1 MIKTKFVFAVSLVAI
16 LAVSSSMA
24 ASVTDVAPATG
35 EGQAISGTTGTV
47 GDVYD
52 WSKWSGYATEGI
64 ASVNYVNNAV
74 DAAGNAAQWAE
85 NHAAAAGTAAEEANE
100 AAATAKSWAQE
111 AKNTLV
117 DKQDKSTAVKV
128 TTSGTAVGSATVP
141 VYVNSSGVA
150 TPITSYSGNA
160 ASATKAT
167 QDGNGKVI
175 ADTYATKT
183 ELAKKQD
190 PLKAGTNI
198 TIASDGTISATD
210 TVYTL
215 PAATENTL
223 GGVKL
228 YTNLGTNQ
236 DGTVTQ
242 NVVNNLSKDVD
253 SISAKYDTLNG
264 VQTGITSRLEEV
276 EQDITDL
283 VDDKVDVAQG
293 STNANKIMITNA
305 SGGVAPVAITNSGN
319 GSLVTGVSI
328 ADGKLTVTKAYS
340 LPTVNNATLTIQK
353 NGTTVG
359 TFTANSSANKT
370 IDITVP
376 TGALASKSTITNAD
390 VADNA
395 AIAQSKISGLT
406 DALGGKQATLTT
418 TNVVSSGTGDVVTAV
433 TAANGTV
440 TVTKG
445 KTLGGLATKSA
456 VGSSEITDGAV
467 ALADLASNSVNS
479 AKIVDASIATAD
491 IADGAVTSAKIV
503 DGTVATADIA
513 DGAVTTAK
521 IAASAVT
528 SAKIAD
534 GAVATADIAAGAVTA
549 AKTSGVIGSIPSGSA
564 TSTTYA
570 TIWVE

>member
-150 TPITSYSGNA
+150 TAITSYSGNA

-183 ELAKKQD
+183 ELTNGLATKQGT
-190 PLKAGTNI
+190 LKAGANI
-198 TIASDGTISATD
+198 TIGSDGTISATD

-215 PAATENTL
+215 PAATANTL

-242 NVVNNLSKDVD
+242 NVVNALSQDVN
-253 SISAKYDTLNG
+253 SISAKYDTLND

-305 SGGVAPVAITNSGN
+305 SGSVSPVAITNSGN

-328 ADGKLTVTKAYS
+328 ADGKLTVTKGLS

-353 NGTTVG
+353 NGTTVD

-370 IDITVP
+370 INITVP

-406 DALGGKQATLTT
+406 TALSEKQATLTT
-418 TNVVSSGTGDVVTAV
+418 TNVVSSGTGNVVTAV

-445 KTLGGLATKSA
+445 TTLGGLATKSA

-479 AKIVDASIATAD
+479 AKIVDASI
-491 IADGAVTSAKIV
+491 
-503 DGTVATADIA
+503 ATADIA